1 VIRNERGGHGERNSA
16 LWGTGNRGGESRSNA
31 LWGKSGRSALLSV
44 VAALA
49 LVVPLAASAGKT
61 DGNPKNKPGTDTTYI
76 APAVTEYAKKH
87 SDGDVS
93 VIIQS
98 TGGLSGAK
106 NAYKGLGLPGDV
118 RKELGLVGAV
128 AADIPAKKLDKLAEV
143 PGLVVTPDAV
153 AKVSGVTSKQ
163 LWPYEATSG
172 FLWANDEARKAS
184 MPTIAIVDS
193 GIDDTRKDFTGRVL
207 ASVNLSTLP
216 GNSPGDGRGH
226 GTFVAGIAAGGAAGY
241 GGAAPFSKLVSIDV
255 MDDNGAGKTSDIITA
270 CQWILD
276 NKDKYNIKV
285 ANFSLH
291 SATASKAT
299 LDPLDKAVEKL
310 WFAGVTVVAAA
321 GNYGTVGAPS
331 GVKYAPGNDPF
342 VITVGAADISGSF
355 WWNDDTMAPWSAYGY
370 TYDGFRKPELSAPG
384 RFMVGPVSGTATLAL
399 QRADH
404 VVAPGYMQ
412 LSGTSFAAPVVSGAA
427 AQVLARHPDWT
438 PDQVKGALMKTAR
451 PMPGAPAGSAGLGQ
465 VTPYLAVSLTSAP
478 DGNAPL
484 SRFVTSVSGGSGK
497 AWDTASWE
505 TTIQSNASWDT
516 ASWLD
521 ASWLDA
527 SWLDAS
533 WESASW
539 LDASWLDASWLD
551 ASWNDASWEDA
562 AEGDATDPNQ
572 LAFDDADRS
581 AALSSDLG
589 ITPDLLP
596 PVDATTTTTATT
608 TTATTTVAGALG

>member
-1 VIRNERGGHGERNSA
+1 
-16 LWGTGNRGGESRSNA
+16 
-31 LWGKSGRSALLSV
+31 
-44 VAALA
+44 
-49 LVVPLAASAGKT
+49 
-61 DGNPKNKPGTDTTYI
+61 
-76 APAVTEYAKKH
+76 
-87 SDGDVS
+87 
-93 VIIQS
+93 
-98 TGGLSGAK
+98 
-106 NAYKGLGLPGDV
+106 
-118 RKELGLVGAV
+118 
-128 AADIPAKKLDKLAEV
+128 
-143 PGLVVTPDAV
+143 
-153 AKVSGVTSKQ
+153 
-163 LWPYEATSG
+163 
-172 FLWANDEARKAS
+172 
-184 MPTIAIVDS
+184 
-193 GIDDTRKDFTGRVL
+193 
-207 ASVNLSTLP
+207 
-216 GNSPGDGRGH
+216 
-226 GTFVAGIAAGGAAGY
+226 
-241 GGAAPFSKLVSIDV
+241 
-255 MDDNGAGKTSDIITA
+255 
-270 CQWILD
+270 
-276 NKDKYNIKV
+276 
-285 ANFSLH
+285 
-291 SATASKAT
+291 
-299 LDPLDKAVEKL
+299 
-310 WFAGVTVVAAA
+310 
-321 GNYGTVGAPS
+321 
-331 GVKYAPGNDPF
+331 
-342 VITVGAADISGSF
+342 
-355 WWNDDTMAPWSAYGY
+355 
-370 TYDGFRKPELSAPG
+370 
-384 RFMVGPVSGTATLAL
+384 
-399 QRADH
+399 
-404 VVAPGYMQ
+404 MQ